1 MVNKYLGCESAASAT
16 AKIEVVNSYDNSI
29 ITKLFFGD
37 EEKMF
42 DYFNRLQKSD
52 YATYY
57 TYIREINWESGRL
70 GGWQICKSNW
80 G

>member
-1 MVNKYLGCESAASAT
+1 MVNKYFGCESAASAT

-29 ITKLFFGD
+29 INKFFFGD
-37 EEKMF
+37 EEEMW
-42 DYFNRLQKSD
+42 DYLNKCRWGD
-52 YATYY
+52 GTYRYA
-57 TYIREINWESGRL
+57 YIREINWESERL